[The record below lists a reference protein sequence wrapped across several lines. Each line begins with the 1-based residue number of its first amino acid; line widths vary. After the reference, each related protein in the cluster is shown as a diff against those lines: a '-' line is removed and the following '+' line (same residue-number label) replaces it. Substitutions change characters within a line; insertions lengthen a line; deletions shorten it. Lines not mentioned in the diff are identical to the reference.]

1 MSQASQALQLEVV
14 AGGAPGFE
22 AAEAA
27 PRDDGLKLSESSAI
41 NGHIAYLMV
50 PLWINMD
57 YIIWINMVYM
67 VPIITYL

>member
-1 MSQASQALQLEVV
+1 LSLAVHQALRL
-14 AGGAPGFE
+14 
-22 AAEAA
+22 
-27 PRDDGLKLSESSAI
+27 PRPRRATMASNLSESSAI